1 MVARLRRRS
10 ATARPRERNASG
22 EPRVSAPRSHPAPAA
37 LPLGVGGPVAH
48 EVPSPGNFEGSL
60 QHLIANFFLLQDQ
73 TSENAVLESLQRLF
87 VSLAHELGRVDA
99 AARLHGVPREDTLR
113 MLRTCMAEGKRST
126 LAQHEKGCAC
136 QASKVL
142 EAELESN

>member
-1 MVARLRRRS
+1 M
-10 ATARPRERNASG
+10 
-22 EPRVSAPRSHPAPAA
+22 
-37 LPLGVGGPVAH
+37 
-48 EVPSPGNFEGSL
+48 PSPGNFESSL

-73 TSENAVLESLQRLF
+73 TSEDAVLEGLQRLF
-87 VSLAHELGRVDA
+87 VSLAHELGRIDGA
-99 AARLHGVPREDTLR
+99 SRLHGIPREETLR